1 MGSGQEAGSAMLP
14 TPTGPEALAG
24 APSWKL
30 GYHSSAR
37 KRTQPSMGPA
47 QSHKRQPKGPQGVL

>member
-47 QSHKRQPKGPQGVL
+47 QSH